1 MNLPNI
7 GDYEI
12 SERVY
17 TEEMV
22 RQFSVLS
29 GDYNP
34 VHLDQ
39 QFAAKS
45 IFKKNIVHGI
55 LIAGQISA
63 LLAEKL
69 PGPGSIYL
77 HQSLNFKSPVYWND
91 EIVAK
96 VVVTHVKHEKSV
108 IQLYTE
114 CKKKSGEIVID
125 GEAIIKK
132 I

>member
-1 MNLPNI
+1 MTLPSI

-12 SERVY
+12 SERIY

-22 RQFSVLS
+22 RLFSELS
-29 GDYNP
+29 GDRNP
-34 VHLDQ
+34 IHLDV
-39 QFAAKS
+39 QFGAAS

-55 LIAGQISA
+55 LVAGQISA

-77 HQSLNFKSPVYWND
+77 HQSLNFKAPVFWND
-91 EIVAK
+91 IIIAK
-96 VVVTHVKHEKSV
+96 VLVTKVKYEKSIV
-108 IQLYTE
+108 ILYTE